1 MKISKVH
8 AREILDSRGNPTVE
22 VEVTLENGVM
32 GRASVP
38 SGASTGEN
46 EALELRDGDKGRYL
60 GKGVTKAVE
69 NVNTII
75 APHVEGMCVFNQ
87 RAIDNRMIELDGT
100 KTKSKLGANAV
111 LGVSLAAAHAAAT
124 ALHMPLYRYI
134 GGTNAYVLPVP
145 MMNII
150 NGGAH
155 SDAPIA
161 FQEFMIRP
169 VGATTEK
176 EAIRMGAEV
185 FHNLAKLLKA
195 RGLSTAVGDEGG
207 FAPAL
212 NGIEDALDSIV
223 EAIKKAGYE
232 PGKDVKIAMDCAASE
247 FAVIEDGKYFY
258 DYKQLKDGKQKDPNG
273 KKLSDDEQIDYLEQ
287 LITKYPID
295 SIEDGLDE
303 NDWEGWVK
311 LTERIGDRC
320 QLVGDDLFV
329 TNVNFLQKGIK
340 MGAANSIL
348 IKVNQIG
355 SLTETLDAIEMAH
368 RHGYTTVTSH
378 RSGETED
385 TTIADIAVATNS
397 GQIKTGSLSRTDRM
411 AKYNQLLRIE
421 EQLGDNAAYGY
432 AKLRLTTARSL
443 ENKGESPQRWIL
455 SLLINVVVIQLL
467 IVPLILSYLR

>member
-1 MKISKVH
+1 MKIEKVH

-22 VEVTLENGVM
+22 VEITTDCGVT

-46 EALELRDGDKGRYL
+46 EALELRDGDKARYG
-60 GKGVTKAVE
+60 GKGVLKAVA
-69 NVNTII
+69 NVNNII
-75 APHVEGMCVFNQ
+75 APALKGMCVCDQ
-87 RAIDNRMIELDGT
+87 RGIDYKMLELDGT
-100 KTKSKLGANAV
+100 PTKSNLGANAI
-111 LGVSLAAAHAAAT
+111 LGVSLAAAHTAAQCFG
-124 ALHMPLYRYI
+124 MPLYRYI
-134 GGTNAYVLPVP
+134 GGTNTYTLPVP

-169 VGATTEK
+169 VGAK
-176 EAIRMGAEV
+176 NEAEAVRMGAEV
-185 FHNLAKLLKA
+185 FHALAKLLKK

-207 FAPAL
+207 FAPKL
-212 NGIEDALDSIV
+212 DGIEDALESIV
-223 EAIKKAGYE
+223 QATKDAGYK
-232 PGKDVKIAMDCAASE
+232 PGDDIRIAMDCAASE
-247 FAVIEDGKYFY
+247 FAVCEDGKWFY
-258 DYKQLKDGKQKDPNG
+258 DYKQLKSGMPKDPNG
-273 KKLSDDEQIDYLEQ
+273 KKLSQDEQIKFLEE
-287 LITKYPID
+287 LISKYPID

-311 LTERIGDRC
+311 LTKAIGDRC

-329 TNVNFLQKGIK
+329 TNTKFLEKGIK
-340 MGAANSIL
+340 MGAGNAIL

-355 SLTETLDAIEMAH
+355 SLTETLEAIEMAH
-368 RHGYTTVTSH
+368 RHGYNTVTSH

-411 AKYNQLLRIE
+411 AKYNQLIRIE
-421 EQLGDNAAYGY
+421 EELGSRAVYGFK
-432 AKLRLTTARSL
+432 KL
-443 ENKGESPQRWIL
+443 K
-455 SLLINVVVIQLL
+455 
-467 IVPLILSYLR
+467 